1 MKSFREMMPEVLK
14 NIEWNRI
21 RREIFRDPE
30 FTHAKTFAAARKYP
44 DRFIKDLDLTK
55 HMFKFLDEPKYFD
68 ETLESFCYLA
78 EKNPTH
84 VLWELHNVKV
94 LHKLASSESSL
105 LRSEASRFAVE
116 VINSYGSQIPIEDN
130 WMTFSNFARSP
141 FAVVLLEALP
151 TDVHNEIFQAVKNI
165 ISTNDLLHEAVQE
178 VWTHDFFEL
187 ARETGGHFYGDYEL
201 LKDARS
207 LIDPEQL
214 VPGKYDFRDDVLKAA
229 GAFTPTADQA
239 FKAGDPVTLEW

>member
-1 MKSFREMMPEVLK
+1 MKSFRELMPEVLK
-14 NIEWNRI
+14 NVEWNRM
-21 RREIFRDPE
+21 RREIFRDQE
-30 FTHAKTFAAARKYP
+30 ESHLKTFAAARKYP
-44 DRFIKDLDLTK
+44 ERFIKDLDLTK
-55 HMFKFLDEPKYFD
+55 HLYRFLDDAKYFD

-94 LHKLASSESSL
+94 LHKLASAESAL
-105 LRSEASRFAVE
+105 MRSEASRFAVE
-116 VINSYGSQIPIEDN
+116 VINSYGAQIPIEDN

-151 TDVHNEIFQAVKNI
+151 TDAHGEIFQAVKNI
-165 ISTNDLLHEAVQE
+165 ISKNDLLDEAVQE

-187 ARETGGHFYGDYEL
+187 AREAGGRFYGEYEL
-201 LKDARS
+201 LQDARS

-214 VPGKYDFRDDVLKAA
+214 VPGKYDFRDDLLKAA
-229 GAFTPTADQA
+229 GILMPTAA
-239 FKAGDPVTLEW
+239 GEFKAGDPVTLEW